1 MGNAQGRKERI
12 SGGSSLLVPP
22 GAESSGAASDIY
34 GAGSGRTGCSG
45 SDTGEPGFERGGM
58 GGLEFSDSSD
68 PEERSVSKYDPRSQ

>member
-1 MGNAQGRKERI
+1 M
-12 SGGSSLLVPP
+12 
-22 GAESSGAASDIY
+22 
-34 GAGSGRTGCSG
+34 TGCSG